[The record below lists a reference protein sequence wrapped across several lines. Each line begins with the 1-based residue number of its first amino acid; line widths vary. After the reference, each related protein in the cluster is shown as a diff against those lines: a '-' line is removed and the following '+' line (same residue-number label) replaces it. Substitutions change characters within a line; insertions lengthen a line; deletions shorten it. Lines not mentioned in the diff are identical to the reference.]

1 MYTDAK
7 YEPGTGA
14 NYLRIPFAVFS
25 RGIPYSQTKDSNEKE
40 QLEAYWKENLL
51 HHQRS

>member
-25 RGIPYSQTKDSNEKE
+25 RGIPYSQTKDSNEKGKCFFYFVYE
-40 QLEAYWKENLL
+40 FILL
-51 HHQRS
+51 LIQ